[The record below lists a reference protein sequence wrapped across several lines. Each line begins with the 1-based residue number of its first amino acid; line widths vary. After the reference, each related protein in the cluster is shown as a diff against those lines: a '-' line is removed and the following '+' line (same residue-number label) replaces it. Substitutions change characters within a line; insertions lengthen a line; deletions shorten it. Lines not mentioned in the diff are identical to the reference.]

1 MICYLIRHGKDD
13 DSVRGGWSLSP
24 LTDEGVRQ
32 AEELADYVE
41 TKREQL
47 KIEAVYSSDLPR
59 AMQTAEPMAQR
70 LNLAVSPMPRFR
82 EVNNGKLAG
91 MKNDLAAELYPG
103 MYWNCMGWEERY
115 PDGESP
121 KIFFDR
127 ISAAWSSFQGEITA
141 RNENVVL
148 VTHSGVINV
157 ILSIIN
163 QRPYSNAEKTRRI
176 QNADI
181 IAIEYADGEWSE
193 VWGE

>member
-13 DSVRGGWSLSP
+13 DSVRGGWSLYP

-103 MYWNCMGWEERY
+103 MYWNCMSWEERY

-121 KIFFDR
+121 KTFFDR
-127 ISAAWSSFQGEITA
+127 ISAAWSSFQGKITA

-163 QRPYSNAEKTRRI
+163 HRPYSNAEKTRRI
-176 QNADI
+176 QNAEI

-193 VWGE
+193 VWRA